1 MKQLTFASLA
11 YTSKKKKTRKDE
23 VSWLDGKHCSVAGI
37 RGSH

>member
-11 YTSKKKKTRKDE
+11 YTSKNEENAQRE
-23 VSWLDGKHCSVAGI
+23 ISGRDGKHCSVAGI